1 MSDTN
6 TISPMTQPETTNNSE
21 PTTVSMIQPG
31 TINTSEPTTVS
42 MIQPATINTSK
53 PTTSHQHQSKPMK
66 AGANAFSRNWK
77 TTAIGIILSFTGFV
91 AFSPS
96 SFGGE
101 QAVFVQFCK
110 YITSGGL
117 AVLGISS
124 TDFNSNEDK

>member
-1 MSDTN
+1 MSDTK
-6 TISPMTQPETTNNSE
+6 TISPVTQPGTTNNSQPTTVSMTQPETTNNSKS
-21 PTTVSMIQPG
+21 P
-31 TINTSEPTTVS
+31 
-42 MIQPATINTSK
+42 K
-53 PTTSHQHQSKPMK
+53 PKP
-66 AGANAFSRNWK
+66 NAFYRNWK

-124 TDFNSNEDK
+124 TDFNSNDDK